1 MEVSLKIVIT
11 HDENKSKYAC
21 FENTI
26 TLTSFHELKQI
37 SDIDWILVDWDI
49 VDDIEQFIVELRTTT
64 PIHYKPLFLNQPN
77 VNNTLQLLV
86 DGISLTEIEM
96 DKTAQQINQK
106 ISDFK
111 EPVNS
116 EDLEGLLLMFMLTRN
131 NKNLNFELAP
141 ELPQKVRYPLM
152 EIYIKDPLLA
162 KKRVDALVDEKILTP
177 HKVSDEIQLCPSCH
191 NGWLNFKN
199 VCPICRSVDI
209 EKIQFIHCFSCGNT
223 EPEQNFMTNDA
234 LICLNCHTKLKHIGI
249 EYDKP
254 LEEYVC
260 KDNHHRFMD
269 SELECH
275 CFSCDESFS
284 TQRVISKKL
293 ASYKVSNKG
302 INYLIHGKGLAY
314 VDLKDVHNFLD
325 ESVFTLFLNWFIQ
338 AAQRYDVYS
347 FSVCNIH
354 VTNYHNLVEKHGMIG
369 TKQLIHEFFN
379 SLRSFF
385 RSTDLITRLDDEVAT
400 IIFSQSNTESFHAI
414 ERNIRLIQ
422 ENTKHNAAISIQ
434 INAISSD
441 SIDLSEFNAA
451 KLLSEL
457 KI

>member
-1 MEVSLKIVIT
+1 MEVSLKIVIA

-21 FENTI
+21 FENTV
-26 TLTSFHELKQI
+26 TLTSFHELKQV

-49 VDDIEQFIVELRTTT
+49 VDDIEQFILEFRTTS
-64 PIHYKPLFLNQPN
+64 PLHYKPLFLNKPN
-77 VNNTLQLLV
+77 VTKTLQLLV

-96 DKTAQQINQK
+96 DKTAQQINKK
-106 ISDFK
+106 ISDFR
-111 EPVNS
+111 EPVDP
-116 EDLEGLLLMFMLTRN
+116 EDLEGLLLMFLLTRN

-162 KKRVDALVDEKILTP
+162 KKRVDALVDEQILVP
-177 HKVSDEIQLCPSCH
+177 HKVSDEIQLCPNCL

-209 EKIQFIHCFSCGNT
+209 EKVQFIQCFSCGNT

-254 LEEYVC
+254 LEEFVC
-260 KDNHHRFMD
+260 KENHHRFMD

-275 CFSCDESFS
+275 CFNCHESFS

-325 ESVFTLFLNWFIQ
+325 ESVFILFLNWFIQ
-338 AAQRYDVYS
+338 AAQRYDAYS
-347 FSVCNIH
+347 FSVCNIY
-354 VTNYHNLVEKHGMIG
+354 VNNYHELVEEHGMIG

-385 RSTDLITRLDDEVAT
+385 RATDLITRLDDEVAT
-400 IIFSQSNTESFHAI
+400 IIFSQSNSESFHAI

-441 SIDLSEFNAA
+441 SIDLGEFNATR
-451 KLLSEL
+451 LLSEL